1 VKRGGSGD
9 NKVGARELIVD
20 DFDGAAWIT
29 EQVELIEN
37 QLGRIAQ
44 ELTIG
49 GEVIGFED
57 ILLLPQV
64 LTKQGKSVNMN
75 WKRVKLPL

>member
-1 VKRGGSGD
+1 MKRGGSGD

-20 DFDGAAWIT
+20 DFDGATWIT
-29 EQVELIEN
+29 KQVELIEN

>member
-49 GEVIGFED
+49 GEVIGF
-57 ILLLPQV
+57 
-64 LTKQGKSVNMN
+64 
-75 WKRVKLPL
+75 

>member
-1 VKRGGSGD
+1 M
-9 NKVGARELIVD
+9 GARELIVD

>member
-1 VKRGGSGD
+1 MKRGGPGD

>member
-1 VKRGGSGD
+1 MKRGGSGD